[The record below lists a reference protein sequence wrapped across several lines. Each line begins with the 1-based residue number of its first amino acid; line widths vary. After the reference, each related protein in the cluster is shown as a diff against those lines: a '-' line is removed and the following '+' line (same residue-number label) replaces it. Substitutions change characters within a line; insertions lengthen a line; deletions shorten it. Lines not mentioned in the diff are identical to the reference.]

1 MTEKDA
7 EKLAEEIEL
16 ILRTPWSHRVRFHA
30 EVVEALLRAGGGK
43 P

>member
-16 ILRTPWSHRVRFHA
+16 ILRTPWAYRVQYHA
-30 EVVEALLRAGGGK
+30 EVVKVLLRAN
-43 P
+43 PS